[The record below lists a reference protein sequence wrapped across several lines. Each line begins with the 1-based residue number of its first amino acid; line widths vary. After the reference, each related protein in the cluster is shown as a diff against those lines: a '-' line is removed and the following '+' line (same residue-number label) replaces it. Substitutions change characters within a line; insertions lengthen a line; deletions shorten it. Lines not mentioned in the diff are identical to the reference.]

1 MQTDTMVVTGMIC
14 GGCPIKL
21 SQALKDAAGVTD
33 VDISLA
39 SGDVTVRYDE
49 HLTSPARLQDVVIRT
64 GFGTGGVAATNGHD
78 PRPNYCG

>member
-1 MQTDTMVVTGMIC
+1 MQC
-14 GGCPIKL
+14 GGCVNKL
-21 SQALKDAAGVTD
+21 ELALNRMVGVGD

-49 HLTSPARLQDVVIRT
+49 SLTAAGALDETVLRT
-64 GFGTGGVAATNGHD
+64 GFGVRGAAATNGHD